1 MFVQAIFVTIWGA
14 VFVLLPG
21 GVNAGFWAL
30 FALTTTVYIVMYLLM
45 YAAAIRLRYSQP
57 DRPRKFKVPGGKTG
71 MWLLGGWGFVAA
83 VFILLISLLP
93 PTQVKE
99 DPVPFELFM
108 IIGTIVVSAIPLVI
122 YGLRK
127 ASWKLTATKN
137 TAAG

>member
-1 MFVQAIFVTIWGA
+1 
-14 VFVLLPG
+14 
-21 GVNAGFWAL
+21 
-30 FALTTTVYIVMYLLM
+30 
-45 YAAAIRLRYSQP
+45 
-57 DRPRKFKVPGGKTG
+57 
-71 MWLLGGWGFVAA
+71 
-83 VFILLISLLP
+83 LLISLLP

-137 TAAG
+137 NAAG